1 MINLPDFLF
10 SLTFSPLFVF
20 ALTAIL
26 NTLTFPRL
34 QSARRLS
41 ASPSSSPSVF
51 PSVSILIPMR
61 DEASVIAQTIRSL
74 LAQDYPNFEIL
85 LLDDHSTDGSA
96 DIARQAA
103 NNDPRLRII
112 DGAALPLGWLGKT
125 WACHQLGQQATGDY
139 LLFSDADVRWQPG
152 ALSALLAEARR
163 TRADLLTAWPTQQT
177 VTWGERLVVPLMG
190 FTILAYLPVLAVHHI
205 PWPVF
210 AAAMG
215 QCLLFRRPA
224 YQQIGGHAAIRAR
237 IVDDMAFAYAI
248 KLNHL
253 RLRAVDANGLIVT
266 RMYHNWQQ
274 VRNGFAKNILAGHGN
289 SLAFLFFSTFFHIWL
304 FIIPWVLLFTG
315 GLPLSAFPLP
325 SSALISVFPF
335 YPSALP
341 SPLSVF
347 PFLLSALP
355 TLTSVFPFHP
365 FVLISALTSVFPFY
379 PSVLLSLTSV
389 FPLPSS
395 ALLSA
400 FPLTPYPLLIL
411 LGLFTRALTAA
422 FTRQRILDSF
432 LMPVSVILMTLI
444 TIQAIQWHF
453 TSGPQW
459 KGRTLQ

>member
-1 MINLPDFLF
+1 
-10 SLTFSPLFVF
+10 
-20 ALTAIL
+20 
-26 NTLTFPRL
+26 
-34 QSARRLS
+34 
-41 ASPSSSPSVF
+41 
-51 PSVSILIPMR
+51 MR

-152 ALSALLAEARR
+152 AFSALLAEARR

-289 SLAFLFFSTFFHIWL
+289 SLVFLFFSTFFHIWL

-335 YPSALP
+335 
-341 SPLSVF
+341 
-347 PFLLSALP
+347 
-355 TLTSVFPFHP
+355 HP
-365 FVLISALTSVFPFY
+365 YVLISALTSVFPFY
-379 PSVLLSLTSV
+379 PSALLSLTSV

-453 TSGPQW
+453 TGGPQW